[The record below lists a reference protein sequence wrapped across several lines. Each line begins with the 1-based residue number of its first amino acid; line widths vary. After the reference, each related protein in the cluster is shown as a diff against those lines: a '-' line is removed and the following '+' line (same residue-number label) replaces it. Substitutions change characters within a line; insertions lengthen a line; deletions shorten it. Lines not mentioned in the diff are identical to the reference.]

1 MEREEVHAQYKGKC
15 RDYTEAYERT
25 NLLMNKLLKEFDVP
39 YGALIT
45 LAEIL
50 QNRAIGSDIDSYMPY
65 ISDLGEE
72 MECYRSCMES
82 TLSLTKIYE
91 TALLQKRKKIF
102 LAGALKPALARLP
115 EQRATFTNE
124 TRHALEA
131 IFVNVHEE
139 SFLKS
144 LALCMKFVDLMI
156 YTCRHASCLEMKLY
170 MQQNDLF
177 LRFELKLKSDSV
189 RSCFSDTSSQ
199 KLIDDINRGNWNF
212 DVVDDLV
219 CDPMHSLLLNKA
231 GVSPAEYTYFM
242 DSIKYIANADNIEVH
257 DVVKLNAIEFEM
269 NLSHVVSHNDLAK
282 YSIA

>member
-1 MEREEVHAQYKGKC
+1 
-15 RDYTEAYERT
+15 
-25 NLLMNKLLKEFDVP
+25 
-39 YGALIT
+39 
-45 LAEIL
+45 
-50 QNRAIGSDIDSYMPY
+50 
-65 ISDLGEE
+65 
-72 MECYRSCMES
+72 
-82 TLSLTKIYE
+82 
-91 TALLQKRKKIF
+91 
-102 LAGALKPALARLP
+102 
-115 EQRATFTNE
+115 
-124 TRHALEA
+124 
-131 IFVNVHEE
+131 
-139 SFLKS
+139 
-144 LALCMKFVDLMI
+144 
-156 YTCRHASCLEMKLY
+156 
-170 MQQNDLF
+170 
-177 LRFELKLKSDSV
+177 V